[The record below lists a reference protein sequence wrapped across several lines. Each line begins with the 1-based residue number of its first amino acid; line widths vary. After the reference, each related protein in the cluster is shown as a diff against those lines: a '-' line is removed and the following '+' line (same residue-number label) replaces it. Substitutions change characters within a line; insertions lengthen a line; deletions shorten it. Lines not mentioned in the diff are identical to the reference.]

1 MSEARGYDPPPSAS
15 AKAPQAHGVGI
26 IMNST
31 HREIRAKLQSM
42 APQRALAYIAALE
55 LPSDEAF
62 CIIECD
68 VKGKSYAQLCT
79 QHYVTPEYIN
89 RRRRRAYGKIADH
102 IKNL

>member
-1 MSEARGYDPPPSAS
+1 
-15 AKAPQAHGVGI
+15 
-26 IMNST
+26 
-31 HREIRAKLQSM
+31 M
-42 APQRALAYIAALE
+42 APHRAVSFIAGLG
-55 LPSDEAF
+55 LPGDEAF
-62 CIIECD
+62 FLIECD

>member
-1 MSEARGYDPPPSAS
+1 
-15 AKAPQAHGVGI
+15 
-26 IMNST
+26 MNPT

-42 APQRALAYIAALE
+42 APQRAVAYIAALE

-62 CIIECD
+62 FLIECD

-79 QHYVTPEYIN
+79 QYFVTPEYIN

>member
-1 MSEARGYDPPPSAS
+1 
-15 AKAPQAHGVGI
+15 
-26 IMNST
+26 
-31 HREIRAKLQSM
+31 M
-42 APQRALAYIAALE
+42 APQRAVSFIAELG

-62 CIIECD
+62 FLIECD

-102 IKNL
+102 KNNL

>member
-1 MSEARGYDPPPSAS
+1 
-15 AKAPQAHGVGI
+15 
-26 IMNST
+26 MNPT
-31 HREIRAKLQSM
+31 HRDIRAKLQSM
-42 APQRALAYIAALE
+42 APQRAVSFIAGLG

-62 CIIECD
+62 FLIECD

-102 IKNL
+102 INNL